1 MTTNETSISSAT
13 LTYGS
18 GNCSIIGTEIQGVQI
33 HYTGIVK
40 ITKTCDDN
48 FHIAASHNKILIF
61 PIGLGSLTTLFDY
74 IGEFKIKSVIVVDIN
89 AKVVDTTINRM
100 TNLSE
105 SIKTKAEDLTIKSE
119 NLNIGDVYK
128 NKVKRT
134 TVDVQYIENRNTATD
149 NVAYYTKD
157 GNKYHGSYN
166 IHIGTAVARTGD
178 KHTEKSDDLYIMKIM
193 DDQEDRLVITGIRRR
208 PLTKKRIRP
217 KPRGSTPSTGGGY

>member
-74 IGEFKIKSVIVVDIN
+74 IGEFKIKSVIVNTPVNSISEPVMLPENILIFMVRDKRVIDN
-89 AKVVDTTINRM
+89 
-100 TNLSE
+100 NLSLE
-105 SIKTKAEDLTIKSE
+105 EMKNQLINSE
-119 NLNIGDVYK
+119 K
-128 NKVKRT
+128 NKILNMHSLSHYDKVRRSITVK
-134 TVDVQYIENRNTATD
+134 IINE
-149 NVAYYTKD
+149 
-157 GNKYHGSYN
+157 
-166 IHIGTAVARTGD
+166 
-178 KHTEKSDDLYIMKIM
+178 
-193 DDQEDRLVITGIRRR
+193 
-208 PLTKKRIRP
+208 
-217 KPRGSTPSTGGGY
+217 